1 LHNEVKH
8 EKELKIYYLMN
19 KPKIA
24 VVVPVYGCK
33 TQLAELYIRLKAV
46 LGNISEDFEIILV
59 NDNCPYMSWETIIEL
74 CKKDIRVKGINLS
87 RNFGQHYAITAGLEH
102 SKSEWVV
109 VMDCDLQDQPEE
121 IVSLYNK
128 ALEGFDIVLAR
139 RNQRKDGFLKKITSK
154 LFYKTLSYL
163 TSTEQDSAIGNFGI
177 YHRKVIDA
185 VCSMGDSMKY
195 FPTMVRW
202 VGFKHTAIDIE
213 HEARLSG
220 KSAYSFMKLLRL
232 SLDVILSFSDKPLRL
247 IVKLGMF
254 ISGISI
260 VSAVYFLIKYILGYI
275 HVLGWT
281 SLIISIWF
289 LSGIIIFLIGMLGLY
304 ISKTFENSK
313 NRPKYIVKDY
323 INFDE

>member
-1 LHNEVKH
+1 
-8 EKELKIYYLMN
+8 MN
-19 KPKIA
+19 NSKIA

-33 TQLAELYIRLKAV
+33 TQLVELYLRLKSV
-46 LGNISEDFEIILV
+46 LTNISEDFEIILI
-59 NDNCPYMSWETIIEL
+59 NDNCPNDSWKTIVEL
-74 CKKDIRVKGINLS
+74 CNKDNRVKGINFS

-139 RNQRKDGFLKKITSK
+139 RKQRKDGFLKKTTSK
-154 LFYKTLSYL
+154 LFYKILSYL
-163 TSTEQDSAIGNFGI
+163 TTTKQDSAIGNFGI
-177 YHRKVIDA
+177 YHKKVVKAI
-185 VCSMGDSMKY
+185 CSMGDSMKY

-202 VGFKHTAIDIE
+202 VGFKHTAIDVE
-213 HEARLSG
+213 HVARLSG
-220 KSAYSFMKLLRL
+220 KSAYSFEKLIRL

-247 IVKLGMF
+247 VVKLGML
-254 ISGISI
+254 ISI
-260 VSAVYFLIKYILGYI
+260 VSVISAIYFLIKYILGYI

-304 ISKTFENSK
+304 VSKTFENTK
-313 NRPKYIVKDY
+313 GRPKYIVKDY
-323 INFDE
+323 LNFDEQL

>member
-1 LHNEVKH
+1 
-8 EKELKIYYLMN
+8 MN
-19 KPKIA
+19 KLKIA

-33 TQLAELYIRLKAV
+33 TQLAELYFRLKSV
-46 LGNISEDFEIILV
+46 LNNISNDFEIILI
-59 NDNCPYMSWETIIEL
+59 NDNCPNGSWEAIIEL
-74 CKKDIRVKGINLS
+74 CNNDNRVKGINFS

-102 SKSEWVV
+102 SYSEWVV

-121 IVSLYNK
+121 IKALYNK

-139 RNQRKDGFLKKITSK
+139 RKQRKDGLLKKITSN
-154 LFYKTLSYL
+154 LFYKILSYL
-163 TSTEQDSAIGNFGI
+163 TNTEQDSAIGNFGI
-177 YHRKVIDA
+177 YHRKVVDA

-202 VGFKHTAIDIE
+202 VGFKHTAIDVK
-213 HEARLSG
+213 HLARLSG
-220 KSAYSFMKLLRL
+220 KSTYSFGKLLRL

-254 ISGISI
+254 ISGISVI
-260 VSAVYFLIKYILGYI
+260 SALYFLIKYSLGYI

-304 ISKTFENSK
+304 VSKTFENTK

-323 INFDE
+323 LNFDE